1 MIVQCLSLVILA
13 LCRNVELNTEYIFLD
28 FEGFVVEVRC
38 IGEDVLKKSETF
50 FFEFLIRYPG
60 SAPMSRGT
68 QRAQTNPDP
77 HREPPLKGKVLA
89 KG

>member
-1 MIVQCLSLVILA
+1 MFWSL
-13 LCRNVELNTEYIFLD
+13 N
-28 FEGFVVEVRC
+28 FEKEGTKN
-38 IGEDVLKKSETF
+38 IF

-77 HREPPLKGKVLA
+77 HRGPPIKGRVLA
-89 KG
+89 KGHAAFPRLELETLG